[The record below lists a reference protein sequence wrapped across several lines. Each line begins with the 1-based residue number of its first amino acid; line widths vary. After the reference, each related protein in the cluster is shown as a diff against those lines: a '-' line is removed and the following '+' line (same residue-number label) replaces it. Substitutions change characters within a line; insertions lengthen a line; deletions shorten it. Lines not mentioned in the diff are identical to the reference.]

1 METLER
7 NLARLY
13 HAEAYDIEEDLISSC
28 LQSLEEVSNISLDTA
43 MITNYC
49 AMIERLITSIH
60 PDDDELKAKI
70 WSSLIK
76 FAKKN
81 NSENVD
87 STVQPIICQLVMT
100 LIRESLHYL
109 RPLNDESTLLFDI
122 EQTQCDFSMIIYYF
136 NRLCCVFVYW
146 FPFHSKDIII
156 LTLSIL
162 NTIIGYI
169 QLLYENIS
177 HNSIDTTDDHRSF
190 LTTYLSKLQSQ
201 YSKIKRVYEGHTKPE
216 IKSSSHN
223 IYQLLQ
229 TYSNNIL
236 TSHQYHPTDPS
247 DASVPDHLDEP
258 LYALFDECMRP
269 CLRRPLELT
278 GLVTWSL
285 SEVGEWTYV
294 ASASSGRNTDS
305 TDVLVGLVSI
315 CVTGLSGLVCGHSA
329 GLLPLRD
336 RYVFSV
342 IRLIIVHVKRHME
355 AMRVSSAIAGIEA
368 LWVRPAY
375 RLLLL
380 S

>member
-60 PDDDELKAKI
+60 PDDDDLKVKI

-76 FAKKN
+76 FAKNN
-81 NSENVD
+81 NSENLD
-87 STVQPIICQLVMT
+87 SSVQPIICQLVMT

-109 RPLNDESTLLFDI
+109 RPLNDESSLLFDI
-122 EQTQCDFSMIIYYF
+122 EQTKCDFNMIIYFF

-169 QLLYENIS
+169 QLLYEHIS
-177 HNSIDTTDDHRSF
+177 NNSIDNNDDHRSF

-201 YSKIKRVYEGHTKPE
+201 YSKIKRVYEGHTGSE
-216 IKSSSHN
+216 TKSLSHN
-223 IYQLLQ
+223 IYQLL
-229 TYSNNIL
+229 L
-236 TSHQYHPTDPS
+236 TPIDPS
-247 DASVPDHLDEP
+247 IFDSLLEP
-258 LYALFDECMRP
+258 LYALLDECMRP

-294 ASASSGRNTDS
+294 ASSSSSGLNIDT
-305 TDVLVGLVSI
+305 TDVLIGLVSI
-315 CVTGLSGLVCGHSA
+315 CLTGLSELVCGHSA

-336 RYVFSV
+336 GYVFSV
-342 IRLIIVHVKRHME
+342 IRLIIAHLKRHME
-355 AMRVSSAIAGIEA
+355 AMSVSSATAGIEA
-368 LWVRPAY
+368 LWVRHVY
-375 RLLLL
+375 ILLLL
-380 S
+380 L

>member
-28 LQSLEEVSNISLDTA
+28 LQSLEEVSNVSLDTA
-43 MITNYC
+43 TITNYC
-49 AMIERLITSIH
+49 TMIERLITSIH
-60 PDDDELKAKI
+60 PDDDELKGKI

-76 FAKKN
+76 FAKNN

-87 STVQPIICQLVMT
+87 SIVQPIICQLVMT

-156 LTLSIL
+156 LTPSIL

-169 QLLYENIS
+169 QLLYENMS
-177 HNSIDTTDDHRSF
+177 NSSVDNNDDHRSF

-201 YSKIKRVYEGHTKPE
+201 YSKIKRVYEGRTE
-216 IKSSSHN
+216 SATNSLSHN

-229 TYSNNIL
+229 T
-236 TSHQYHPTDPS
+236 PFDPS
-247 DASVPDHLDEP
+247 ILNPLSGP
-258 LYALFDECMRP
+258 LYALLDECIRP
-269 CLRRPLELT
+269 CLRRPLELA

-294 ASASSGRNTDS
+294 ASASSGRATDS
-305 TDVLVGLVSI
+305 TDVLIGLVSI
-315 CVTGLSGLVCGHSA
+315 CVTGLSELVCGHSA

-336 RYVFSV
+336 GYVFSV
-342 IRLIIVHVKRHME
+342 IRLIVVHLKRHME
-355 AMRVSSAIAGIEA
+355 AMRVSSATTGIEA
-368 LWVRPAY
+368 LWVKHVY
-375 RLLLL
+375 ILL
-380 S
+380 SLP